1 METSLKTTVQAGRE
15 GEEAAV
21 RFLENKGFDIL
32 DRNWHGGHKELDI
45 IAIHDGYLVVAE
57 VKTRGEN
64 PLVEPSEAV
73 TPVKIRRIV
82 SAANRY
88 LVKYSVDL
96 PVRFDVLS
104 VTASGDRFTIE
115 HIEDA
120 FEAPLN

>member
-1 METSLKTTVQAGRE
+1 MATGTKTTVQSGRE

-21 RFLENKGFDIL
+21 RYLQDKGFEIL

-45 IAIHDGYLVVAE
+45 IAIHDGKLVVAE
-57 VKTRGEN
+57 VKTRSGN
-64 PLVEPSEAV
+64 ALVGPFEAV

-88 LVKYSVDL
+88 LIKYGVDL
-96 PVRFDVLS
+96 PVRFDVVS
-104 VTASGDRFTIE
+104 VVTGGETYDIE

-120 FEAPLN
+120 FEAPLH